1 MSRFQATGH
10 GGSSFRRF
18 APLLLAILSLA
29 LLPISAHAAT
39 VFGADMTK
47 SPDASSSFLSIVN
60 VIEPDGSPDNGAPV
74 SGILTSVRIKTRGVA
89 GAGVIRVLTE
99 VDHPNATTYSFNNS
113 APEIPVTVT
122 ADATSAGHITEVL
135 TRRPIAAGQRL
146 GWQTIPASSSVEQQY
161 FAPSGECAFSEL
173 FHSLAA
179 NLSYTT
185 ILCNHNLL
193 LTSGTI
199 EADADGDGF
208 GDDTQDQCP
217 AAAAST
223 QGPCPGLGHKKK
235 CKKRKQK
242 HRNDEAVA
250 GKKDCKKKRR

>member
-1 MSRFQATGH
+1 MLRSQVRGH
-10 GGSSFRRF
+10 GRPSFQRF
-18 APLLLAILSLA
+18 AALLLAGLGLA
-29 LLPISAHAAT
+29 LLPASAHGAT
-39 VFGADMTK
+39 VFGADMTET
-47 SPDASSSFLSIVN
+47 PDGTSSFLSIVN

-74 SGILTSVRIKTRGVA
+74 SGILTSVRIKTRGIA
-89 GAGVIRVLTE
+89 ATGVIRVLTE
-99 VDHPNATTYSFNNS
+99 VDHPNASTYSFNNS

-217 AAAAST
+217 AAVST
-223 QGPCPGLGHKKK
+223 QGPCPGLGHKNK